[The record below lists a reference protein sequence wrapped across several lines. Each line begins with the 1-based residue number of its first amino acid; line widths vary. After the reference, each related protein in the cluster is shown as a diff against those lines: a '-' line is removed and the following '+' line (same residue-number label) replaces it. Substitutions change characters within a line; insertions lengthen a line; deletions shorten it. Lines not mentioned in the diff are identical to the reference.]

1 MGRRTFAE
9 QHYLLKR
16 ALTEM
21 SNCSCCSM
29 DGTMIESGGMQE
41 LMQQEAAFFGMDQS
55 CMNMLTERVAAK
67 QQEAQALA
75 GERQAA
81 AAATESPP
89 LQPPYVRKRIDLVD
103 LDERAPIRHYC
114 CGNAIEVEQTRL
126 VSTTEKKMRTFA
138 VLEYT
143 VTSAQS

>member
-1 MGRRTFAE
+1 LEPKLFAFMRMGRRTFAE

-89 LQPPYVRKRIDLVD
+89 LQPPYVRKS
-103 LDERAPIRHYC
+103 ASTSSTW
-114 CGNAIEVEQTRL
+114 TRGRR
-126 VSTTEKKMRTFA
+126 SGIIA
-138 VLEYT
+138 VGMP
-143 VTSAQS
+143 SK